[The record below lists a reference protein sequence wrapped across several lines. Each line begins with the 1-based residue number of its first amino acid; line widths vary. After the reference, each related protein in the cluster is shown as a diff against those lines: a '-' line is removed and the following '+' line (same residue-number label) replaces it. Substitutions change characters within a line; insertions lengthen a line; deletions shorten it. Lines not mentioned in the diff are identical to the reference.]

1 MGRHD
6 LYRQGPRRQPSP
18 VLVAGSIVTG
28 LNRSI
33 MKTGLRAWSHAAVL
47 GVLASPWLP
56 SAGNGAPAP
65 GAENAVQSVS
75 DDMMSGVG
83 WLSNSAKELTDALRP
98 IFAATVDLPEQLR
111 KVVENISDS
120 SGGSLGLWALEIAA
134 TIALAL
140 VALRLARLPLAR
152 WRRAQLDVSADAPR
166 LPALIAA
173 FASDLVGVL
182 ALLVV
187 VYLSHAAWFAADTVA
202 SKTAE
207 PFVSA
212 LAYWRLILLPIDLVL
227 RHDQAKLRLIE
238 VSDLM
243 ARQLRDAA
251 SRLVAL
257 ELFSTAMLR
266 VLYRGGM
273 AVPDVQF
280 LGLCVGVVNAGAAF
294 YFIQRVRRAAASA
307 AVAEAGEGGRATR
320 TVFERAGH
328 PLAIAFVSLTLL
340 AWLLGLTLKNIKPFW
355 GLIDTAGILI
365 GVWVLDMMVGA
376 WLEHI
381 AVAAKDPE
389 GLERR
394 AHWHRVIRHCVGVA
408 LWLGAAAV
416 LVEIWVVDLAR
427 ILPSEGWARYRG
439 SVWSAV
445 ATLYIAYALCRIVFM
460 HTERH
465 IRPAIQAIPSNEPA
479 PIATRLQTVL
489 PLMRIFILITI
500 ALLAGLIALS
510 NLGVNTTSLIAGA
523 SIFGLAISFGS
534 QSLVR
539 DIVSGIFFMADD
551 AFRIGEYIDTGKLKG
566 TVEGMSIRSLRLRHQ
581 NGQIHVIPFGQIQ
594 HVTNFSR
601 DWTTVKF
608 NLRLSHET
616 DVEQLRKTVK
626 QIGVE
631 MMSDPELGPELIAP
645 LKLQGVADIDPNAL
659 VVRLKFTARPVQ
671 PTFVYRAALKR
682 IHKAFREKGIEF
694 SSPTVFVQARGSA
707 GVPVE
712 ESAQLVSMAGAVAS
726 QPAPKSETG

>member
-1 MGRHD
+1 M
-6 LYRQGPRRQPSP
+6 
-18 VLVAGSIVTG
+18 
-28 LNRSI
+28 RSI
-33 MKTGLRAWSHAAVL
+33 SKRLLSFFLLT
-47 GVLASPWLP
+47 VLALAVPALGR
-56 SAGNGAPAP
+56 AAPAP
-65 GAENAVQSVS
+65 GAETAVQSVS
-75 DDMMSGVG
+75 DDMMSGAS
-83 WLSNSAKELTDALRP
+83 WLSDSAKELTDALRP
-98 IFAATVDLPEQLR
+98 IFASVPDLPEQLR
-111 KVVENISDS
+111 KLVGNISDS
-120 SGGSLGLWALEIAA
+120 AGGSLAWWALEIAA
-134 TIALAL
+134 TIVLAL
-140 VALRLARLPLAR
+140 VALRLAPLPLAR
-152 WRRAQLDVSADAPR
+152 WRRAQSVLASDDSR
-166 LPALIAA
+166 LPALVSA
-173 FASDLVGVL
+173 FASDVVGVL
-182 ALLVV
+182 ALLAV

-227 RHDQAKLRLIE
+227 RHDQSRLRLIA
-238 VSDLM
+238 VNDLM

-251 SRLVAL
+251 STLVAL
-257 ELFSTAMLR
+257 ELFSTALLR

-273 AVPDVQF
+273 AIPDIQF
-280 LGLCVGVVNAGAAF
+280 LALCLGIAVAGAAF
-294 YFIQRVRRAAASA
+294 YLIRRVRRAVAGDRSA
-307 AVAEAGEGGRATR
+307 DAPSTH
-320 TVFERAGH
+320 TLFERAAH
-328 PLAIAFVSLTLL
+328 PLAIIFVSLALI
-340 AWLLGLTLKNIKPFW
+340 AWLLGVTLRDIKPYW
-355 GLIDTAGILI
+355 GLLDTAGILI
-365 GVWVLDMMVGA
+365 GVWVLDMMVRA
-376 WLEHI
+376 WLDHI
-381 AVAAKDPE
+381 TIAAKDRE
-389 GLERR
+389 GLDGR
-394 AHWHRVIRHCVGVA
+394 AQWHHVIRHCVGVA
-408 LWLGAAAV
+408 LWLGAAAI
-416 LVEIWVVDLAR
+416 LMEIWIVDLAR
-427 ILPSEGWARYRG
+427 ILPGEGWARYRG
-439 SVWSAV
+439 PIWSAA
-445 ATLYIAYALCRIVFM
+445 ATIYIAYALCRIVFM

-479 PIATRLQTVL
+479 PIASRLQTVL
-489 PLMRIFILITI
+489 PLFRVFILITI

-626 QIGVE
+626 QIGIE

-671 PTFVYRAALKR
+671 PTFVYRAALRR

-694 SSPTVFVQARGSA
+694 SNPTVFVQARHTGSA
-707 GVPVE
+707 PE
-712 ESAQLVSMAGAVAS
+712 EETAQLVSMAGAATGQAV
-726 QPAPKSETG
+726 PKSGRG

>member
-1 MGRHD
+1 
-6 LYRQGPRRQPSP
+6 
-18 VLVAGSIVTG
+18 
-28 LNRSI
+28 
-33 MKTGLRAWSHAAVL
+33 MKTGLRGWWRCVVL
-47 GVLASPWLP
+47 GVLAIPFLTP
-56 SAGNGAPAP
+56 AGHGAPAP
-65 GAENAVQSVS
+65 GVATAVQSVS
-75 DDMMSGVG
+75 DDVMSGAG
-83 WLSNSAKELTDALRP
+83 WLGDSAKGLTDALKP
-98 IFAATVDLPEQLR
+98 IFASIVDLPEQFA
-111 KVVENISDS
+111 KVLESISGS
-120 SGGSLGLWALEIAA
+120 SVNSLGFWALEIVG

-140 VALRLARLPLAR
+140 AALRLAPLPLAR
-152 WRRAQLDVSADAPR
+152 WRRAQLAVSADGSR

-173 FASDLVGVL
+173 FASELVGVL

-187 VYLSHAAWFAADTVA
+187 VYLSHAAWFGADTVA
-202 SKTAE
+202 TRTAE

-227 RHDQAKLRLIE
+227 RHGEAKLRLIE

-251 SRLVAL
+251 STLVAL
-257 ELFSTAMLR
+257 ELFSTALLR
-266 VLYRGGM
+266 MLYRGGM
-273 AVPDVQF
+273 AAPDVQF
-280 LGLCVGVVNAGAAF
+280 IALCIGILNAGVAF
-294 YFIQRVRRAAASA
+294 FLIRRVRRAVAGE
-307 AVAEAGEGGRATR
+307 AVAETGEGSRAAH

-328 PLAIAFVSLTLL
+328 PLAILFVSLALL
-340 AWLLGLTLKNIKPFW
+340 AWLLGVTFKNLRPFW
-355 GLIDTAGILI
+355 GLIDTAGIVI

-376 WLEHI
+376 WLDHM
-381 AVAAKDPE
+381 AVASKDQDE
-389 GLERR
+389 ADRR
-394 AHWHRVIRHCVGVA
+394 AQWHRVIRHCVGA
-408 LWLGAAAV
+408 GLWLAAVAV
-416 LVEIWVVDLAR
+416 LVEIWIVDLSQM
-427 ILPSEGWARYRG
+427 LPADDWRRYRG

-445 ATLYIAYALCRIVFM
+445 VTLYIAYALCRIVFM

-465 IRPAIQAIPSNEPA
+465 IRPAIQAVPSNEPA
-479 PIATRLQTVL
+479 PIASRLQTVL
-489 PLMRIFILITI
+489 PLMRVFILITI

-631 MMSDPELGPELIAP
+631 MMSDPELGPEFIAP

-694 SSPTVFVQARGSA
+694 SNPTVFVQARQSA
-707 GVPVE
+707 GVPEE
-712 ESAQLVSMAGAVAS
+712 ESAQLVSMGAAATGQS
-726 QPAPKSETG
+726 LPKSESG

>member
-1 MGRHD
+1 MRTVPKR
-6 LYRQGPRRQPSP
+6 LLSLLFLPI
-18 VLVAGSIVTG
+18 VL
-28 LNRSI
+28 
-33 MKTGLRAWSHAAVL
+33 
-47 GVLASPWLP
+47 VLASPVLG
-56 SAGNGAPAP
+56 SAAPAP
-65 GAENAVQSVS
+65 GVETAVQSVS
-75 DDMMSGVG
+75 DDVMSGAG
-83 WLSNSAKELTDALRP
+83 WLSDSARNLSDALRP
-98 IFAATVDLPEQLR
+98 IFASVVDLPEQLR
-111 KVVENISDS
+111 KVLESISDS
-120 SGGSLGLWALEIAA
+120 GSGSLGLWALEIVA

-140 VALRLARLPLAR
+140 AALRLAPLPLAR
-152 WRRAQLDVSADAPR
+152 WRGTSPAVSPDASR
-166 LPALIAA
+166 LPALVAA
-173 FASDLVGVL
+173 FAADVVGVL

-227 RHDQAKLRLIE
+227 RHDRAGLRLIE

-251 SRLVAL
+251 STVVAL
-257 ELFSTAMLR
+257 ELFSTALLR

-273 AVPDVQF
+273 AVPDIQF
-280 LGLCVGVVNAGAAF
+280 LALCIGVAVAGAAF
-294 YFIQRVRRAAASA
+294 YVIRRVRRAVASEAAADAAS
-307 AVAEAGEGGRATR
+307 TH

-328 PLAIAFVSLTLL
+328 PLAIVFVSLALV
-340 AWLLGLTLKNIKPFW
+340 AWVLGVTLKDLKPFW

-365 GVWVLDMMVGA
+365 GVWVLDMMVRAG
-376 WLEHI
+376 LDHMT
-381 AVAAKDPE
+381 VAAKDGE

-394 AHWHRVIRHCVGVA
+394 AQWHRVIRHCVGVA
-408 LWLGAAAV
+408 LWLGAAAI
-416 LVEIWVVDLAR
+416 LIEIWVVDLAR
-427 ILPSEGWARYRG
+427 ILPAEGWARYRG
-439 SVWSAV
+439 SLWSAA
-445 ATLYIAYALCRIVFM
+445 ATIYIAYALCRIVFM

-479 PIATRLQTVL
+479 PIASRLQTVL
-489 PLMRIFILITI
+489 PLFRVFILITI

-616 DVEQLRKTVK
+616 DVEQLRKAVK
-626 QIGVE
+626 QIGIE
-631 MMSDPELGPELIAP
+631 MMSDPEVGPELIAP

-659 VVRLKFTARPVQ
+659 VVRFKFTARPVQ

-682 IHKAFREKGIEF
+682 IHKVFREKGIEF
-694 SSPTVFVQARGSA
+694 SNPTVFVQARGSA
-707 GVPVE
+707 GTASE
-712 ESAQLVSMAGAVAS
+712 ETAQLVSMAGAAS
-726 QPAPKSETG
+726 GVDSAAPKSESG